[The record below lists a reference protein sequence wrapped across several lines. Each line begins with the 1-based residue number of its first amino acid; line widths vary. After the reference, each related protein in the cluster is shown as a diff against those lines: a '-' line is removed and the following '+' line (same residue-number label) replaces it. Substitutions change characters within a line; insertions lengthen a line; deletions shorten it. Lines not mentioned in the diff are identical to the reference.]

1 MTAGELMRAALEEAA
16 LALAGGE
23 VAVGAV
29 IERGG
34 RIIARAHNRCE
45 QGKNAAL
52 HAEML
57 ALEMASQAKGDW
69 RLNDCT
75 LAVTLEPCLMC
86 AGAIW
91 NARVGRVVFGAF
103 DPVRG
108 GFGGAFDLRA
118 VSGVQAVGGVLE
130 KECLALLKKSWNR

>member
-1 MTAGELMRAALEEAA
+1 MTAGELMCAALEEAA
-16 LALAGGE
+16 LALAAGE

-57 ALEMASQAKGDW
+57 ALEIVDTWLDTSFEGGRHARRVAKVMA
-69 RLNDCT
+69 
-75 LAVTLEPCLMC
+75 LE
-86 AGAIW
+86 
-91 NARVGRVVFGAF
+91 
-103 DPVRG
+103 D
-108 GFGGAFDLRA
+108 
-118 VSGVQAVGGVLE
+118 E
-130 KECLALLKKSWNR
+130 

>member
-1 MTAGELMRAALEEAA
+1 MTAGELMSAALEEAA
-16 LALAGGE
+16 LALAAGE

-75 LAVTLEPCLMC
+75 LAVTLVASSTVTSTCSD
-86 AGAIW
+86 AS
-91 NARVGRVVFGAF
+91 
-103 DPVRG
+103 
-108 GFGGAFDLRA
+108 
-118 VSGVQAVGGVLE
+118 VSSTG
-130 KECLALLKKSWNR
+130 

>member
-16 LALAGGE
+16 LALAAGE

-29 IERGG
+29 IERRG

-69 RLNDCT
+69 RLND
-75 LAVTLEPCLMC
+75 
-86 AGAIW
+86 
-91 NARVGRVVFGAF
+91 
-103 DPVRG
+103 
-108 GFGGAFDLRA
+108 
-118 VSGVQAVGGVLE
+118 
-130 KECLALLKKSWNR
+130 